1 LFCGVQATS
10 FINDVG
16 GAPGHLEENMDTTS
30 NSVSL
35 VIIDDNPLNNEFVT
49 AALAREGLKIFSA
62 CDPMEGLA
70 LVHKHHPQI
79 VIVDLA
85 LPLMTG
91 FEVLDR
97 VRAFDSAIEAVVIT
111 AFHSSMSLEQVRKRN
126 AADYLNKPVP
136 LALLRE
142 RVGGRID
149 AIIQRERARTENN

>member
-1 LFCGVQATS
+1 
-10 FINDVG
+10 
-16 GAPGHLEENMDTTS
+16 MTTAKP
-30 NSVSL
+30 VSL

-49 AALAREGLKIFSA
+49 AALTREGLKIYSA

-70 LVHKHHPQI
+70 LVYKHHPQI

-85 LPLMTG
+85 LPIMNG

-97 VRAFDSAIEAVVIT
+97 LRAFDPEIEAVVIT

-136 LALLRE
+136 LAVLRE
-142 RVGGRID
+142 RIGGRID
-149 AIIQRERARTENN
+149 AIIKREQQRTDHN

>member
-1 LFCGVQATS
+1 MTLTK
-10 FINDVG
+10 
-16 GAPGHLEENMDTTS
+16 P
-30 NSVSL
+30 VSL

-49 AALAREGLKIFSA
+49 AALAREGLKIYSA

-70 LVHKHHPQI
+70 LVHKHHPQV

-85 LPLMTG
+85 LPTMNG

-97 VRAFDSAIEAVVIT
+97 LRAFDPQIEAIVIT

-136 LALLRE
+136 LAVLRE

-149 AIIQRERARTENN
+149 AIIKREQARADNN